1 MIRKGKLVKN
11 TAIALAIISVFGSTL
26 TSVSAAELIKSSS
39 AITQYVDGTYDIN
52 AKLLKEESDEDSMAG
67 GYLESTKIQ
76 ISNNKIYMIMK
87 FANGSLL
94 KELNPKV
101 NGKDVKGTTTTYS
114 SKDTKTIKF
123 EIGSLNDAIELD
135 VKINPFGNFVIDA
148 TCRVKIVSSEIPTLP
163 EDNNDDA
170 VTSPTPSVPS
180 EGEDDKEEIKE
191 NEQKLNTVLKHET
204 EDKDSMANKFL
215 NSSKLK
221 TVDNRKYM
229 VLEFNSG
236 DMFTAMKATVSGSEV
251 ETKFERDKENNTV
264 IVEFEIGSLKDEI
277 LLSFTYNTPMG
288 SMTHGARIQ
297 SEISSSDN
305 NESEDKDEVTP
316 PTDSEEDNNTGNDN
330 SNSGSD
336 LNNGSGT
343 NNDSNSNNSSG
354 SDNNSNSNN
363 GSGTN
368 NDSNSNSGSSNS
380 NNTYKNGYYQLKN
393 IVHIDNAVG
402 YQMVRNLLS
411 ETTNME
417 VKNGKTYITLRMS
430 SYSLMKDITMKV
442 NNKTVKF
449 TKNLINNDTVEFVV
463 EVPNLNAKITMGMFV
478 TAMDKTVDF
487 DITFNK
493 ESVKFISSN
502 EEPTIPESNGGSAN
516 NDGSNSSLSNNSNN
530 NSDEK
535 VENTT
540 VKGKLYT
547 IKNEIISDSATGK
560 QMARKYTS
568 STTKIE
574 EINGKMYAT
583 LTFTG
588 VDLMSNHKIYVN
600 GSLVSHTITASS
612 STSKSIRFAIPNV
625 NADIKVQAY
634 IIPMNA
640 TVTYGV
646 KLLEDTLT
654 FVKDFT
660 VENGRLPQTGS
671 AFGSEMLL
679 VLGGLLTASGALLR
693 RKRK

>member
-1 MIRKGKLVKN
+1 
-11 TAIALAIISVFGSTL
+11 
-26 TSVSAAELIKSSS
+26 
-39 AITQYVDGTYDIN
+39 
-52 AKLLKEESDEDSMAG
+52 
-67 GYLESTKIQ
+67 
-76 ISNNKIYMIMK
+76 
-87 FANGSLL
+87 
-94 KELNPKV
+94 
-101 NGKDVKGTTTTYS
+101 
-114 SKDTKTIKF
+114 
-123 EIGSLNDAIELD
+123 
-135 VKINPFGNFVIDA
+135 
-148 TCRVKIVSSEIPTLP
+148 
-163 EDNNDDA
+163 
-170 VTSPTPSVPS
+170 
-180 EGEDDKEEIKE
+180 
-191 NEQKLNTVLKHET
+191 
-204 EDKDSMANKFL
+204 
-215 NSSKLK
+215 
-221 TVDNRKYM
+221 
-229 VLEFNSG
+229 
-236 DMFTAMKATVSGSEV
+236 
-251 ETKFERDKENNTV
+251 
-264 IVEFEIGSLKDEI
+264 
-277 LLSFTYNTPMG
+277 
-288 SMTHGARIQ
+288 
-297 SEISSSDN
+297 
-305 NESEDKDEVTP
+305 
-316 PTDSEEDNNTGNDN
+316 
-330 SNSGSD
+330 
-336 LNNGSGT
+336 
-343 NNDSNSNNSSG
+343 
-354 SDNNSNSNN
+354 
-363 GSGTN
+363 
-368 NDSNSNSGSSNS
+368 
-380 NNTYKNGYYQLKN
+380 
-393 IVHIDNAVG
+393 
-402 YQMVRNLLS
+402 MVRNLLS

-430 SYSLMKDITMKV
+430 SYSLMKDITIKV

-502 EEPTIPESNGGSAN
+502 EEPTIPESNSGSTN
-516 NDGSNSSLSNNSNN
+516 NGGSNSSSSNNSTN

-574 EINGKMYAT
+574 EIDGKMYAT

-640 TVTYGV
+640 TVTYGI

-660 VENGRLPQTGS
+660 VENGSLPQTGS

-679 VLGGLLTASGALLR
+679 GLGGLLTASGALLR

>member
-26 TSVSAAELIKSSS
+26 TPISAAEIMKSSTT
-39 AITQYVDGTYDIN
+39 ITQYVDGTYDIN
-52 AKLLKEESDEDSMAG
+52 AKLIKDTFDDDSMAN

-76 ISNNKIYMIMK
+76 ISNNKIYMLMK
-87 FANGSLL
+87 FSSGSLL
-94 KELNPKV
+94 KELNPSV
-101 NGKDVKGTTTTYS
+101 NGKKVKGTVTTNST
-114 SKDTKTIKF
+114 DNTKTVKF
-123 EIGSLNDAIELD
+123 EISSLSDKITLGAL
-135 VKINPFGNFVIDA
+135 INPFGNFTVNA
-148 TCRVKIVSSEIPTLP
+148 ACRVQIEKAEIPTQP
-163 EDNNDDA
+163 TTPKEDDA
-170 VTSPTPSVPS
+170 VTSPTPSVPN
-180 EGEDDKEEIKE
+180 EDKNDKEELKK
-191 NEQKLNTVLKHET
+191 NEKTLNTVLKHET
-204 EDKDSMANKFL
+204 QDKDSSANRYL
-215 NSSKLK
+215 ESSKLK
-221 TVDNRKYM
+221 TVGNKKYM
-229 VLEFNSG
+229 VMNFNSG
-236 DMFTAMKATVSGSEV
+236 NMFTVMKASVNGKEV
-251 ETKFERDKENNTV
+251 ETKFEYDKKSDIAT
-264 IVEFEIGSLKDEI
+264 VEFEISSLKDEMI
-277 LLSFTYNTPMG
+277 LTFTYNTPIG
-288 SMTHGARIQ
+288 SMIHSARIQ
-297 SEISSSDN
+297 SEIADSEDEENDNNSGSEDSN
-305 NESEDKDEVTP
+305 NESG
-316 PTDSEEDNNTGNDN
+316 SNN
-330 SNSGSD
+330 NSG
-336 LNNGSGT
+336 NG
-343 NNDSNSNNSSG
+343 
-354 SDNNSNSNN
+354 SNSNN
-363 GSGTN
+363 GSG
-368 NDSNSNSGSSNS
+368 SNSGSSNS
-380 NNTYKNGYYQLKN
+380 STTYKNGYYQLKN
-393 IVHIDNAVG
+393 IVHIDNATG

-430 SYSLMKDITMKV
+430 SYSLMKNITMKV

-449 TKNLINNDTVEFVV
+449 RKNIINNDTVEFVV
-463 EVPNLNAKITMGMFV
+463 EVPNLNSKITMGMFV
-478 TAMDKTVDF
+478 TAMGKTVDF

-502 EEPTIPESNGGSAN
+502 EEPTIPESNSGSTN
-516 NDGSNSSLSNNSNN
+516 NGGSNSSSSNNSTN

-547 IKNEIISDSATGK
+547 IKNKIISDSVIGK

-574 EINGKMYAT
+574 KIDGKMYAT

-600 GSLVSHTITASS
+600 GSLVSHTITARS

-679 VLGGLLTASGALLR
+679 GLGGLLTASGVLLR